1 MEQQDN
7 GMQVDSGTP
16 SSSPRIRPCLAS
28 FASCLIYPWL
38 HSNASIESIHAVK
51 RAVWASACGGFVAK
65 SQLAAALGVDGDQM
79 NVLLDILSDVS
90 DTGVDARRLGS
101 TGNGEETV
109 DLARLLLLI
118 LVHVH
123 LKRQGKSS
131 DDLWPSTNPNQN
143 YHHQMEPS
151 SPLKLHAKSFAPGSQ
166 SSQGTVGVSY
176 EHIQHETRRLSEFLA
191 VHVDDILMLIS
202 DGDGAEPTSAHELAR
217 LSFLLTGV
225 ILPGSGEDV
234 AQRVREAFA
243 RATPATTSTGNANS
257 TGSGSQ
263 GFPGSPA
270 SGRRTRSSS
279 SVDKPDGATRT
290 DGGTAGATISSM
302 AKIITREEAPGSSDS
317 GDEHDV
323 LIQGVHKVTVIR
335 GEDEILGAES
345 VRILDCHD
353 SVIYILAPIKWCQVV
368 SCTNSIVVLGAVGQS
383 LRVEYCERLQVV
395 AVTSHTVINTCH
407 DCIVYAA
414 SNRPPLIVGDNRFV
428 QLAPYN
434 SGYDNLEQHMAVS
447 GVSPDANQWDAPVTL
462 MPEKPVFKHSAQ
474 GNLHVQHQLDH
485 SKSVTL
491 LPPEKIMPF
500 VIPFKGGSGPLCG
513 GAAAP
518 LTRGTSN
525 DTLTGLLTQEFVDF
539 CPCPFPLPQ
548 VYVDAWKSR
557 MAGIATVK
565 EAYKQAKLST
575 EQKQAFTSAVQSYF
589 KEWLQ
594 HGGGMREVYDL
605 AKVEKGQK
613 RR

>member
-1 MEQQDN
+1 
-7 GMQVDSGTP
+7 MQVDPGA
-16 SSSPRIRPCLAS
+16 SSSPPRIRPCLAS

-38 HSNASIESIHAVK
+38 HSNASLESILAVK
-51 RAVWASACGGFVAK
+51 RAVSASACDGFVRK
-65 SQLAAALGVDGDQM
+65 SLLAAALGVDEDQM

-90 DTGVDARRLGS
+90 DTGVDSRGLVS
-101 TGNGEETV
+101 TGQGEETV
-109 DLARLLLLI
+109 DLARILLLI
-118 LVHVH
+118 SVHVH

-131 DDLWPSTNPNQN
+131 DDLWPSPNTHQN

-166 SSQGTVGVSY
+166 SSQDAVGVSY

-191 VHVDDILMLIS
+191 VHVEDILQLIS
-202 DGDGAEPTSAHELAR
+202 DGDGVEPTSAHEVAR
-217 LSFLLTGV
+217 LSFLLTAP
-225 ILPGSGEDV
+225 ILLGSGGDI

-243 RATPATTSTGNANS
+243 RATPATSAGNGNS
-257 TGSGSQ
+257 TGSGSE

-270 SGRRTRSSS
+270 SGRMTRSSS
-279 SVDKPDGATRT
+279 VDRPDGAGAT
-290 DGGTAGATISSM
+290 DMETAGTTLPSLANIS
-302 AKIITREEAPGSSDS
+302 TVVAPGSSDG

-335 GEDEILGAES
+335 GEEEILGADS

-383 LRVEYCERLQVV
+383 LRIEYCERLQVV

-414 SNRPPLIVGDNRFV
+414 SNRTPLMVGDNRFV

-434 SGYDNLEQHMAVS
+434 SGYDNLERHMEIS
-447 GVSPDANQWDAPVTL
+447 GISPDVNRWDAPVTL
-462 MPEKPVFKHSAQ
+462 MPEKPVFKHYPQ
-474 GNLHVQHQLDH
+474 ENLRVQHQLDH

-500 VIPFKGGSGPLCG
+500 VIPFKGGAGPLCG

-539 CPCPFPLPQ
+539 CPCPFPLPE
-548 VYVDAWKSR
+548 VYVAAWKSR

-565 EAYKQAKLST
+565 EAYKHAKLST
-575 EQKQAFTSAVQSYF
+575 EQKQAFTSAVQRYF

-605 AKVEKGQK
+605 AKVEKGRK

>member
-1 MEQQDN
+1 
-7 GMQVDSGTP
+7 MQVDSGTP
-16 SSSPRIRPCLAS
+16 SAPPRIRPCLAS

-38 HSNASIESIHAVK
+38 HSDASIESIRAVK
-51 RAVWASACGGFVAK
+51 RAVSASACEGFVTK
-65 SQLAAALGVDGDQM
+65 SQLATALGVDGDQM
-79 NVLLDILSDVS
+79 SVLLDILSDVS

-101 TGNGEETV
+101 TGSVEETV

-123 LKRQGKSS
+123 LKRHGKNS
-131 DDLWPSTNPNQN
+131 DDLWPSPNPNQS

-151 SPLKLHAKSFAPGSQ
+151 SPLKLHAKSFASGSQ
-166 SSQGTVGVSY
+166 SSQGVVGVSY
-176 EHIQHETRRLSEFLA
+176 DHIQHESRRLSEFLA
-191 VHVDDILMLIS
+191 VHVDDILLLVSEGEGI
-202 DGDGAEPTSAHELAR
+202 EPTSAHEAAR
-217 LSFLLTGV
+217 LSFLLTGE
-225 ILPGSGEDV
+225 IPGSGGDM
-234 AQRVREAFA
+234 AQRLREAFA
-243 RATPATTSTGNANS
+243 RATPATTSAGNANS
-257 TGSGSQ
+257 TGSQGSQ
-263 GFPGSPA
+263 GSPA
-270 SGRRTRSSS
+270 SGRMTRSSS
-279 SVDKPDGATRT
+279 SVDRPDGADATGAGM
-290 DGGTAGATISSM
+290 DVGTAGTIPASIS
-302 AKIITREEAPGSSDS
+302 KISTGDVPGSIDC

-434 SGYDNLEQHMAVS
+434 SGYDNLERHMAIS
-447 GVSPDANQWDAPVTL
+447 GISPGANQWDVPVTL
-462 MPEKPVFKHSAQ
+462 MPENPVFKFYAQ
-474 GNLHVQHQLDH
+474 GNSSVQHQLDH

-500 VIPFKGGSGPLCG
+500 VIPFKGGAGALCG

-565 EAYKQAKLST
+565 EAYKQAKLSA